1 MRIQF
6 FNVNESTCKS
16 RVFFSLLVV
25 LALVLGTSLA
35 ARAQSTSGSV
45 RGTVTD
51 EQGAAIAGATVTIT
65 NADTADSLSDKT
77 DKDGAYT
84 FPSLPF
90 GRYTLNVTADGF
102 KAYQLKDVI
111 LHVADSLTFDA
122 KLKVGAKTET
132 IEVVAEANQVE
143 LANADLSGT
152 IAGAQITQLP
162 LNGRSFAQL
171 LTLVPGVSQDNGF
184 AYDQKGLKGGAD
196 LSISGGASN
205 ANTFLV
211 DGANN
216 VDIGS
221 GRTLLVYP
229 SIDSIEEFKVE
240 RNSYGAQYGGNSGG
254 QVTLVTKGGTN
265 EFHGSAYWFG
275 RNDYVNANDTFLK
288 ATNPGAK
295 TPLLRRNDFGYTGGG
310 PIKKDKIFFFWSQ
323 EWNRQITGIVRTG
336 GVPTPLERTGDFSD
350 QANDAS
356 ANSAN
361 TVGCL
366 PAAGLKDPLSGAG
379 GAFTASPNN
388 QAGQTPAGFIDVIP
402 TSRQSTAGTGVLN
415 TYFLPTLPR
424 LTNGKIT
431 PQYGCGTNFA
441 KSFSQPNNFREES
454 IRGDVNLS
462 KSVKLMLKYVQDHN
476 TFGPPAAGST
486 GWGADS
492 GTSPI
497 SDTFTQPSRVAVA
510 RLTNIMGSSAV
521 NDFQFS
527 FSDNRINIVPADQAA
542 STALSSLFTQFLP
555 AANKGFTRANGPE
568 TWIAGAGGLPNI
580 WSFAP
585 WSNAQNLYTF
595 QDDFSKVM
603 GRHTWKLG
611 VLYSRN
617 QKNQDLFDQENGALF
632 GASGFGGCKK
642 FGPTDTGEPVFCQGL
657 TATATGSGKA
667 DLYLAGMGWG
677 WGEQGNFF
685 SNLGRWQNLE
695 WYVNDDIK
703 LSSRLTVN
711 LGMRYSYLPNPYA
724 ANDKFTTFNQAAFN
738 PALLNAPCNG
748 VTYSPGLLA
757 NPCPVTF
764 DTGKK
769 DASGNEIIVPGGG
782 LPGPNRALRNNFNRG
797 FAPRVGIAWDPT
809 GQGKWALR
817 AGFGQFYNRDDISLT
832 DGVGG
837 ANPPFVGNFRSVNGN
852 GRFLDNT
859 NQLPACDP
867 TSITATGL
875 PLGGA
880 GCFGVGLGNASVG
893 IETVARQPYTLQYNL
908 TVQHEIWKDTR
919 IEVGYVASRSFNQQ
933 SKFDAN
939 AIAPA
944 NRLAY
949 AQSNG
954 NANAS
959 FRPFFAVNGG
969 NLAVYAYHGTASY
982 DSVQAAFNTRLQ
994 HGLSL
999 SLAYTYSKTIANAFL
1014 RSNNGGGN
1022 LILDPFNL
1030 GASRGLATIDRPHI
1044 FAANFIYDTPTM
1056 NNWNKIERGALANW
1070 EVGSII
1076 NASSGTPYTPTIGGF
1091 SAAGSGVNEIAGIGQ
1106 GNGSYRP
1113 NLVPGQ
1119 GCRGNFSNQFQW
1131 VNPNRYT
1138 LNGLKLGTFGNT
1150 PVGDCLG
1157 PGVARL
1163 DLSLSRFIRL
1173 TERFKL
1179 QIRVDAFNLF
1189 NHPQYNNPTGATTGY
1204 LGIGFNAVNTAA
1216 SPAFLDANGA
1226 PTTLGNAVS
1235 IANTTATTNAG
1246 RVTSDSERNRQL
1258 QGSLRLTF

>member
-1 MRIQF
+1 MGCEISFRGERMKIRF

-16 RVFFSLLVV
+16 RLFFSLLVV

-35 ARAQSTSGSV
+35 ARAQSTSASV

-77 DKDGAYT
+77 NKDGAYA
-84 FPSLPF
+84 FPSIPF
-90 GRYTLNVTADGF
+90 GRYSLNVAADGF

-111 LHVADSLTFDA
+111 LHVADSLTLDA

-152 IAGAQITQLP
+152 IAGGQITQLP

-171 LTLVPGVSQDNGF
+171 LTLVPGVAQDNGF
-184 AYDQKGLKGGAD
+184 TYDQKGLNGGAD
-196 LSISGGASN
+196 ISISGGASN

-240 RNSYGAQYGGNSGG
+240 RNSYGAEYGGNSGG

-265 EFHGSAYWFG
+265 EIHGSAYWFG
-275 RNDYVNANDTFLK
+275 RNDYVNANDPFLK

-295 TPLLRRNDFGYTGGG
+295 TPLLRRNDFGYTAGG

-323 EWNRQITGIVRTG
+323 EWNRQITGTVRTG
-336 GVPTPLERTGDFSD
+336 NVPTPLERTGDFSD
-350 QANDAS
+350 QANDPS
-356 ANSAN
+356 GNSAN

-366 PAAGLKDPLSGAG
+366 PTAGLADPGNGVG

-388 QAGQTPAGFIDVIP
+388 IAGQTPAGFIDVIP
-402 TSRQSTAGTGVLN
+402 TSRQSTAGVGVLS

-424 LTNGKIT
+424 LTNGKLT
-431 PQYGCGTNFA
+431 PNYGCGTNFA
-441 KSFSQPNNFREES
+441 KSFSVSNNFREES
-454 IRGDVNLS
+454 ARGDIILS
-462 KSVKLMLKYVQDHN
+462 KSVKLMLKYIQDIN
-476 TFGPPAAGST
+476 TIGPPAPGRS

-497 SDTFTQPSRVAVA
+497 EDSWSQPSRIAVA
-510 RLTNIMGSSAV
+510 RLTNIIGTSAV

-527 FSDNRINIVPADQAA
+527 FSDNRINVAQANQAA
-542 STALSSLFTQFLP
+542 ATALSNLFTQFLP

-568 TWIAGAGGLPNI
+568 TWIAGAGGLPNV

-585 WSNAQNLYTF
+585 WSNAENLYTF
-595 QDDFSKVM
+595 QDDFSKVV

-611 VLYSRN
+611 ALYSRN
-617 QKNQDLFDQENGALF
+617 QKNQDLFDNENGNL
-632 GASGFGGCKK
+632 GGVKGFGGCK
-642 FGPTDTGEPVFCQGL
+642 GHGLTDTSEPAFCQNL
-657 TATATGSGKA
+657 TAISTGSGPA
-667 DLYLAGMGWG
+667 DLYLAGMAFD

-685 SNLGRWQNLE
+685 ANLGRWQNLE

-703 LSSRLTVN
+703 VNNRLTVN

-724 ANDKFTTFNQAAFN
+724 ANDKYTVFN
-738 PALLNAPCNG
+738 PGAFIPSLGNATCNG
-748 VTYSPGLLA
+748 LYYSAGLLA
-757 NPCPVTF
+757 NPCP
-764 DTGKK
+764 
-769 DASGNEIIVPGGG
+769 PGTGG
-782 LPGPNRALRNNFNRG
+782 LPGPNRALRNNYNRG
-797 FAPRVGIAWDPT
+797 FAPRLGVAWDPT
-809 GQGKWALR
+809 GRGKWALR
-817 AGFGQFYNRDDISLT
+817 AGFGQFYNRDDITLT
-832 DGVGG
+832 DGLGG
-837 ANPPFVGNFRSVNGN
+837 ANPPFVGSFKQNNAN

-859 NQLPACDP
+859 NQLPACAGFVDK
-867 TSITATGL
+867 TSGNVI
-875 PLGGA
+875 
-880 GCFGVGLGNASVG
+880 GCYGVGLGNATIG
-893 IETVARQPYTLQYNL
+893 TEFTARQPYTVQYNV

-919 IEVGYVASRSFNQQ
+919 IEVGYVASRTFNAQ
-933 SKFDAN
+933 SKYDAN
-939 AIAPA
+939 AINPTD
-944 NRLAY
+944 RLAF

-954 NANAS
+954 S
-959 FRPFFAVNGG
+959 LTSLEPFNVIHSG
-969 NLAVYAYHGTASY
+969 NLAVYSYKGNASY
-982 DSVQAAFNTRLQ
+982 DSLQAAFNTRLQ

-999 SLAYTYSKTIANAFL
+999 ALAYTYSKTISDVAL
-1014 RSNNGGGN
+1014 RSNNGSGS
-1022 LILDPFNL
+1022 LILDPFNP
-1030 GASRGLATIDRPHI
+1030 GASNGLATIHRPHI

-1056 NNWNKIERGALANW
+1056 NNWNKIERGALENW

-1076 NASSGTPYTPTIGGF
+1076 NASSGSPYTPVINGF
-1091 SAAGSGVNEIAGIGQ
+1091 SAAGSGVNEISGIGQ
-1106 GNGSYRP
+1106 GDGAYRP

-1119 GCRGNFSNQFQW
+1119 GCRSSNFSNQFQW
-1131 VNPNRYT
+1131 INQNRYT
-1138 LNGLKLGTFGNT
+1138 LNGLKLGTIGNA

-1157 PGVARL
+1157 PGVARV

-1179 QIRVDAFNLF
+1179 QVRVDAFNLF
-1189 NHPQYNNPTGATTGY
+1189 NHPQYNRLGDGTTGY
-1204 LGIGFNAVNTAA
+1204 QSIGFSAVNTAA
-1216 SPAFLDANGA
+1216 SPAFLDATGA
-1226 PTTLGNAVS
+1226 PTTDLTKAVS
-1235 IANTTATTNAG
+1235 IANSTPSTNPG
-1246 RVTSDSERNRQL
+1246 RVTSDSSRNRQL